1 MKHMNRMIAWL
12 AQARRWWALLLLSLG
27 VLATVSACGFLSS
40 PKSIYVNQSILQSA
54 TNKKWDEIS
63 KTMRE
68 NGLNAEQPQII
79 LMPDKQRIGAKFIAT
94 VDTGL
99 GMNISGD
106 MQMSGVPEYSR
117 ELQAIVLKDFT
128 VDSFNAK
135 HVPAILDNVV
145 RGMVQRTVGK
155 KFGLSLPIYTL
166 TPEQL
171 SFAGKE
177 WVPEKMV
184 IEQER
189 LSITLQPHDKP

>member
-1 MKHMNRMIAWL
+1 MIQMNRMRIGL
-12 AQARRWWALLLLSLG
+12 AQVRRWWTWLLLALG
-27 VLATVSACGFLSS
+27 VLVTVSACGFLSS
-40 PKSIYVNQSILQSA
+40 PKTIYVNQSILQSA

-68 NGLNAEQPQII
+68 NGLNAEQPQIV
-79 LMPDKQRIGAKFIAT
+79 LMPDTQRIGAKFVAS

-99 GMNISGD
+99 GMSVTGD
-106 MQMSGVPEYSR
+106 MQISGVPEYSR

-155 KFGLSLPIYTL
+155 KFGLNLPIYTL

>member
-1 MKHMNRMIAWL
+1 MKYMNRMVIGL
-12 AQARRWWALLLLSLG
+12 AQARRWWAWLAVSLG
-27 VLATVSACGFLSS
+27 VLVTVSACSFLSS
-40 PKSIYVNQSILQSA
+40 PKTIYVNQSILQSA

-99 GMNISGD
+99 GMNVSGD
-106 MQMSGVPEYSR
+106 MQISGVPEYSR
-117 ELQAIVLKDFT
+117 ELQSIVLKDFT

-135 HVPAILDNVV
+135 HIPAILDNVV

-155 KFGLSLPIYTL
+155 KVGVTLAIYTL

>member
-1 MKHMNRMIAWL
+1 MKYMNRMVIGL
-12 AQARRWWALLLLSLG
+12 AQARRWWAWLAVSLG
-27 VLATVSACGFLSS
+27 VLVTVSACSFLSS
-40 PKSIYVNQSILQSA
+40 PKTIYVNQSILQSA

-99 GMNISGD
+99 GMNVSGD
-106 MQMSGVPEYSR
+106 MQISGVPEYSR
-117 ELQAIVLKDFT
+117 ELQSIVLKDFT

-135 HVPAILDNVV
+135 HIPAILDNVV
-145 RGMVQRTVGK
+145 RGMVQRTFFLKDTVT
-155 KFGLSLPIYTL
+155 SEIYTL

>member
-1 MKHMNRMIAWL
+1 
-12 AQARRWWALLLLSLG
+12 
-27 VLATVSACGFLSS
+27 
-40 PKSIYVNQSILQSA
+40 
-54 TNKKWDEIS
+54 
-63 KTMRE
+63 MRE

-106 MQMSGVPEYSR
+106 MQMSERAGNYSR

-135 HVPAILDNVV
+135 HIPAILDNVV

-155 KFGLSLPIYTL
+155 FGLNLPIYTL

-189 LSITLQPHDKP
+189 LSITLQPHMTNRKHI